1 MHADPLRIPLSQLC
15 VASAAD
21 ADVLVSPGIDRRH
34 WLARVAAWR
43 KAFAGFAGR
52 DVALACDDGV
62 EFSAALFG
70 AWEAGA
76 TPWLPGDALPATL
89 ERLRERGLA
98 FAGELPGGVRASES
112 VATSQIAMTALD
124 PEACAL
130 VLFTSGSTGEPA
142 AIRKSLR
149 QLDAEVG
156 ALETVFGPLIGDEAM
171 IHGTVSHQH
180 IYGLLFRILWP
191 LSSRRTFTP
200 ARLAYNEQ
208 LTALGP
214 SPIVLVASPAHLKR
228 LPETQDWRPLA
239 NALRVVFSSGGPL
252 SVDAAVAVK
261 RLWGQAAIEVFGST
275 ETGGIAWRHGD
286 GSRVPW
292 QPLPGVEWRV
302 QDGLLDVRSPHL
314 PSSEWWA
321 TTDRAHDAGEGRFEL
336 LGRADRIV
344 KLEERRIS
352 LDAIQARLQDSAL
365 LDEVRVV
372 ALPGHRILVAVAA
385 VPSAAGQALLDAE
398 GRPALAAQ
406 LRGWLEGLCDPI
418 ALPRRWRFLRDLP
431 VDARGKTGERDL
443 VALFRPLMPEPDWTL
458 RDAGKASATL
468 LATAELAAFEGH
480 FPQAPILP
488 GVVMIDW
495 AVRLGR
501 DAFGVSGD
509 LHCMEALKFQ
519 QLVRPGMLLTAELDW
534 APLEA
539 GAGLLGFRF
548 TSAQGVHA
556 SGRLRIDRAI
566 A

>member
-1 MHADPLRIPLSQLC
+1 MRIPLSHLTI
-15 VASAAD
+15 
-21 ADVLVSPGIDRRH
+21 ADVVDTDALVSPGIDRGH
-34 WLARVAAWR
+34 WLARVVAWR
-43 KAFAGFAGR
+43 DAFITLAVR
-52 DVALACDDGV
+52 DIALACDDGV

-70 AWEAGA
+70 AWQAGV

-89 ERLRERGLA
+89 ERLRERGLV
-98 FAGELPGGVRASES
+98 FAGDLPDGIRAYES
-112 VATSQIAMTALD
+112 VATIDAEMPALD
-124 PEACAL
+124 PEACGL
-130 VLFTSGSTGEPA
+130 VLFTSGSTGDPA

-149 QLDAEVG
+149 QLDAEVD
-156 ALETVFGPLIGDEAM
+156 ALDAVFGPLAGDDAM

-191 LSSRRTFTP
+191 LSSRRTFAPT
-200 ARLAYNEQ
+200 RIAYNEQ
-208 LTALGP
+208 LTTLGP

-228 LPETQDWRPLA
+228 LPETQDWQPLSS
-239 NALRVVFSSGGPL
+239 ALRVVFSSGGPL
-252 SVDAAVAVK
+252 PVDAGLAVK

-275 ETGGIAWRHGD
+275 ETGGIAWRRGD
-286 GSRVPW
+286 GSRAPW

-314 PSSEWWA
+314 PSTEWWS
-321 TTDRAHDAGEGRFEL
+321 TSDRAHDAGDSRFEL

-372 ALPGHRILVAVAA
+372 ALPGHRILLAVAA
-385 VPSAAGQALLDAE
+385 VPSADGQALLDAD
-398 GRPALAAQ
+398 GRPALAAM
-406 LRGWLEGLCDPI
+406 LRTWLDGHCDPI
-418 ALPRRWRFLRDLP
+418 ALPRRWRFVAALP

-443 VALFRPLMPEPDWTL
+443 AALFRPLMPEPDWQL
-458 RDAGKASATL
+458 REAGKASATL

-480 FPQAPILP
+480 FPQAAILP

-501 DAFGVSGD
+501 DAFGVAGD
-509 LHCMEALKFQ
+509 LQCMEALKFQ
-519 QLVRPGMLLTAELDW
+519 QLVRPGMLLTADLDW
-534 APLEA
+534 SP
-539 GAGLLGFRF
+539 GLLGFRF

-556 SGRLRIDRAI
+556 SGRLRFDGAT

>member
-1 MHADPLRIPLSQLC
+1 M
-15 VASAAD
+15 ASVVD
-21 ADVLVSPGIDRRH
+21 ADVLVSPGIDRGD

-43 KAFAGFAGR
+43 DAFAAFADR
-52 DVALACDDGV
+52 DIALACDDGV

-70 AWEAGA
+70 AWQAGS
-76 TPWLPGDALPATL
+76 TPWLPGDALPSTL
-89 ERLRERGLA
+89 ETLRERGLA
-98 FAGELPGGVRASES
+98 FAGDLPGGIRAGES
-112 VATSQIAMTALD
+112 VATIDAAMPALD

-149 QLDAEVG
+149 QLDAEVD
-156 ALETVFGPLIGDEAM
+156 ALDAVFGPLAGNDAVV
-171 IHGTVSHQH
+171 HGTVSHQH

-191 LSSRRTFTP
+191 LSSRRAFAP
-200 ARLAYNEQ
+200 ARIAYNEQ
-208 LTALGP
+208 LTTLGP

-228 LPETQDWRPLA
+228 LPETQDWQPLA
-239 NALRVVFSSGGPL
+239 CGLRAVFSSGGPL
-252 SVDAAVAVK
+252 PVDAALVVK

-275 ETGGIAWRHGD
+275 ETGGIAWRRGD
-286 GSRVPW
+286 GSRAPW

-314 PSSEWWA
+314 PSNDWWS
-321 TTDRAHDAGEGRFEL
+321 TSDRAHDAADGRFEL

-365 LDEVRVV
+365 LDEVRVL
-372 ALPGHRILVAVAA
+372 ALPGHRILLAVVA
-385 VPSAAGQALLDAE
+385 VPSAEGQALLDAE
-398 GRPALAAQ
+398 GRPALADQ
-406 LRGWLEGLCDPI
+406 LRAWLAGHCDPI
-418 ALPRRWRFLRDLP
+418 ALPRRWRFVAVLP
-431 VDARGKTGERDL
+431 VDTRGKTRERDL
-443 VALFRPLMPEPDWTL
+443 AALFRPLMPIPTWLARED
-458 RDAGKASATL
+458 GKVSANL

-480 FPQAPILP
+480 FPQAAILP

-501 DAFGVSGD
+501 EAFGVAGD
-509 LHCMEALKFQ
+509 LQCMEALKFQ
-519 QLVRPGMLLTAELDW
+519 QLVRPGMLLNAELDW
-534 APLEA
+534 SELD
-539 GAGLLGFRF
+539 GSAGLLGFRF

-556 SGRLRIDRAI
+556 SGRLRFERPA